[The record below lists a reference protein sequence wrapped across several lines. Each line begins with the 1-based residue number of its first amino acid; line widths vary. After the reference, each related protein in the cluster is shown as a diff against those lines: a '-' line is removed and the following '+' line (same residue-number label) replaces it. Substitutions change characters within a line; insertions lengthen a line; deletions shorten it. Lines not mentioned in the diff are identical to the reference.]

1 MVNLYKS
8 KLQAPLHIF
17 CNFKATMAM
26 FWGKMITIVQI
37 TTDPTGPCCTKDGVK
52 YFLSVAVGKAAF
64 LQLVSS
70 EGCTVVVEKPQLCR
84 KQCTKYYNH
93 KDSHKEHHLSIPSY
107 PRDISHHQLSRSPQ
121 CPLVKYPETAFYCPI
136 FFSNLNLV
144 FTELIKNIYLS
155 YNMHCTL

>member
-37 TTDPTGPCCTKDGVK
+37 TTDPTGPCCTNDGVK

-64 LQLVSS
+64 WQLVSS
-70 EGCTVVVEKPQLCR
+70 EGCTVVLENLQLCR
-84 KQCTKYYNH
+84 KQCTKYYKH
-93 KDSHKEHHLSIPSY
+93 KDSPFEHSVIPKRHFSPWAVKITTMSISKVPWNSFLLSCFLLKS
-107 PRDISHHQLSRSPQ
+107 Q
-121 CPLVKYPETAFYCPI
+121 
-136 FFSNLNLV
+136 FSLYR
-144 FTELIKNIYLS
+144 TD
-155 YNMHCTL
+155 